1 MCTIFVGEIID
12 MYIEMLCGINIGVFP
27 LILIIIGCMAIGVIA
42 GYLIYKLIVQK
53 KIDNATKSA
62 KKIIEDAINDAKTQ
76 KKELIIEAKDE
87 IFKLKADTDIEIKER
102 RQEIQ
107 KLEERLLQKEEF
119 QNKKEQNLEQK
130 SNQIEQLKTK
140 LDEKENSLIEK
151 EEQLDEK
158 AKDIILEL
166 ERVAGLS
173 QEQAKNKL
181 MDVLRDDARKAV
193 AGEVRDMEEEAKENA
208 ERKAVDI
215 ITQAIQRC
223 ATDHTAEITVTSV
236 TIPSEEMKGRL
247 IGREGRNIRALEA
260 STGIDLII
268 DDTPETI
275 VLSSF
280 DPLRREIAKRT
291 IDKLMM
297 DGRIHPAKIEEMVE
311 KVRKDLESEM
321 RQIGEDASYDANVH
335 GLHPAL
341 TMLLG
346 RLKFRT
352 SYSQNVL
359 LHSIE
364 VAHLASMM
372 ASELGVDVET
382 AKRGGLLHDIGKAV
396 DHELEGTHTE
406 LGVQLARKYKESEA
420 VIHCIEAHH
429 GDVPFRSVEAILV
442 QVADAISSSRPGA
455 RRESLETYI
464 KRVEKLEEI
473 SSSFEGVDKAYAI
486 QAGRE
491 VRVIVKPDEI
501 TDEDAMFLA
510 QDIAKKVEEEV
521 DYPGQIKINVIRE
534 SRCVNYAK

>member
-1 MCTIFVGEIID
+1 MHIG
-12 MYIEMLCGINIGVFP
+12 MLCGISIGVFS
-27 LILIIIGCMAIGVIA
+27 LILIIIGCLAIGVTG
-42 GYLIYKLIVQK
+42 GYFLYKLIVQK

-62 KKIIEDAINDAKTQ
+62 KKIIEDAINDAKAQ

-87 IFKLKADTDIEIKER
+87 IFKLKADTDLEIKER

-107 KLEERLLQKEEF
+107 KMEDRLLQREEF

-130 SNQIEQLKTK
+130 LNQIEQLKET
-140 LDEKENSLIEK
+140 LNERESSLIEK
-151 EEQLDEK
+151 EEQINAK
-158 AKDIILEL
+158 ANDIAVEL
-166 ERVAGLS
+166 ERIAGLS
-173 QEQAKNKL
+173 QEQAKNTL
-181 MDVLRDDARKAV
+181 MDMVREDARKAIAV
-193 AGEVRDMEEEAKENA
+193 EIRDMEEEAKESA
-208 ERKAVDI
+208 ERKAIDI
-215 ITQAIQRC
+215 VTQAIQRC

-236 TIPSEEMKGRL
+236 NIPNEEMKGRL

-260 STGIDLII
+260 ATGIDLII

-280 DPLRREIAKRT
+280 DPLRREVAKRT
-291 IDKLMM
+291 IEKLMM
-297 DGRIHPAKIEEMVE
+297 DGRVHPARIEEMVE

-321 RQIGEDASYDANVH
+321 RQVGEDASYEANVH

-364 VAHLASMM
+364 VSHLAAMM
-372 ASELGVDVET
+372 AAELGVDVET
-382 AKRGGLLHDIGKAV
+382 AKRGGLLHDIGKAI
-396 DHELEGTHTE
+396 DHEVEGTHTE
-406 LGVQLARKYKESEA
+406 LGVQLARKYKENEA
-420 VIHCIEAHH
+420 VIHYIEAHH
-429 GDVPFRSVEAILV
+429 GDVPFHSIEAILV

-455 RRESLETYI
+455 RRESLESYI

-473 SSSFEGVDKAYAI
+473 SSSFAGVDKAYAI

-491 VRVIVKPDEI
+491 VRVIVKPEEV
-501 TDEDAMFLA
+501 TDEEAMFLS
-510 QDIAKKVEEEV
+510 QDIAKKIEEEV
-521 DYPGQIKINVIRE
+521 DYPGQIKVNVIRE
-534 SRCVNYAK
+534 SRSVNYAK